1 MNMGGLPT
9 QTAPQNVYNQSG
21 TNQASS
27 TGSNFDGAISGFK
40 DFSDKITSAANVL
53 SGMTMNHTVTVDGML
68 QVNSAEVAEAVKQ
81 SVAQFVVQEVTKQL
95 GGKNPGFVAGGSTA
109 GRK

>member
-1 MNMGGLPT
+1 
-9 QTAPQNVYNQSG
+9 
-21 TNQASS
+21 
-27 TGSNFDGAISGFK
+27 
-40 DFSDKITSAANVL
+40 
-53 SGMTMNHTVTVDGML
+53 MTMNHTVTVDGML

-95 GGKNPGFVAGGSTA
+95 GSNSRFNASGSTV